1 PDAVGADERERRVEH
16 RLADEERIV
25 LRPEILAIGEIERD
39 AVRGADRR
47 EMAPFRTSLQIENVG
62 KKFGGGPS
70 VPRREDRVIE
80 FDAHLCPP
88 VWCALRHLLCESRQV
103 IARIAEA
110 VLDKHAAAEIMAD
123 RVFLCHADAAMQ
135 LYSVLRH

>member
-1 PDAVGADERERRVEH
+1 MPVRVVEIDAAAAVALIDLARPLATGRRVVPDAAGADARERRVEL

-70 VPRREDRVIE
+70 VPRRDDRVI
-80 FDAHLCPP
+80 
-88 VWCALRHLLCESRQV
+88 
-103 IARIAEA
+103 
-110 VLDKHAAAEIMAD
+110 
-123 RVFLCHADAAMQ
+123 
-135 LYSVLRH
+135 